1 MKSLALVA
9 ALAGA
14 AAAAPWSDT
23 PAWPKTGDSIELMWV
38 IGADQK
44 NPKDP
49 YGDGFGLPLR
59 PVELVA
65 RMGGVT
71 RRITLEPETGNL
83 NSYNQIICHTG
94 AYPLVKGELAK
105 LTFYEGGASGYLVK
119 RGATADVLEIHWW
132 AQTDGACESPTTH
145 QLGACPVEDEL
156 RGQLHIPAKAKLTG
170 GSIFFED
177 HGKQVPVVCEKRD

>member
-9 ALAGA
+9 VLASA

-23 PAWPKTGDSIELMWV
+23 PAWPKAGDAVELIRI

-65 RMGGVT
+65 RMGSVT
-71 RRITLEPETGNL
+71 RHIALPPETGNL
-83 NSYNQIICHTG
+83 NSYNQIMCRTS
-94 AYPLVKGELAK
+94 AYPLDKGELGK
-105 LTFYEGGASGYLVK
+105 LTFYEGGASGYVIR
-119 RGATADVLEIHWW
+119 RGAADVLEIHAWS
-132 AQTDGACESPTTH
+132 QTDGACESPTH
-145 QLGACPVEDEL
+145 QLVACPVEDK
-156 RGQLHIPAKAKLTG
+156 RVARLHVPASVKVTG
-170 GSIFFED
+170 GAILLTE